1 MNYLLKY
8 FFLLILLLNAGSSI
22 CNSSFSKDSTKIR
35 AANKKRMLELQKM
48 LDSVAIGKTV
58 PDFTFVN
65 DKGDSVQLSAFRGKI
80 VVIDFWATWCPPC
93 VAQFPHYDSLKIKFK
108 EKEVVFMSI
117 SIDESKARWEKF
129 LKKRNHTDIQLWSG
143 PVKPSY
149 YFTLMDYKTIQRV
162 DPINANSDEAKKTVN
177 SGLSIFD
184 GVPGNFVIIGN
195 DGRIEDSWM
204 LPSKGSAMNDK
215 LNELLSR
222 SKK

>member
-1 MNYLLKY
+1 MNHPLKY
-8 FFLLILLLNAGSSI
+8 YIIFILVLCTGFN
-22 CNSSFSKDSTKIR
+22 FSHTIFPKDSTKIKE
-35 AANKKRMLELQKM
+35 ANKKRMIELQKM
-48 LDSVAIGKTV
+48 LDSVAIGKTA
-58 PDFTFVN
+58 PDFNFVSDN
-65 DKGDSVQLSAFRGKI
+65 GDLVQLSSFHGKI

-93 VAQFPHYDSLKIKFK
+93 VAQFPHYDSLKTKFK
-108 EKEVVFMSI
+108 EKEVVFLSI

-129 LKKRNHTDIQLWSG
+129 LKKRHHTGIQLWSG

-149 YFTLMDYKTIQRV
+149 YFTLMDYNTIQRV
-162 DPINANSDEAKKTVN
+162 DPLNANSDEAKKTVN

-184 GVPGNFVIIGN
+184 GVPGNFVIIGR

-204 LPSKGSAMNDK
+204 LPSKGNEMTNK